1 MSRGLTTASQM
12 QFTRINWNQF
22 LARLLRSSMR
32 PTDPTNLLG
41 LDLINNKF
49 RLRSTAAGGRS
60 SKTYYGEDVENGC
73 QVFIK
78 FLLFPRSDLER
89 ALFHNEIYTL
99 RHLDDV
105 EPRVTPKLLDFG
117 ELHNGDILYLIT
129 EKAEGKTLAEYIQ
142 EDRCRLDFESKLELF
157 HRVAS
162 CVGYCVVPGW
172 NHRDLHPENVLLLD
186 EAPIWRGQGAY
197 SQPDPKAMLLDWG
210 QSYCDLFAQF
220 DDAPPFME
228 TLHGCYF
235 KSFTASLYSSPPEI
249 FRRPEYHHRN
259 ISVYDSWSLGLILHR
274 VITGHNC
281 FEFRSLG
288 DYAQSLADNSIS
300 KLIDGAAS
308 EIAGQSNECSLL
320 LSHLF
325 RRLMCIDAAN
335 RLHAGSAARVL
346 WDLRIEGWRPAN
358 EAEAIKYIVNPED
371 FVPNGGWR
379 YSWLPEID
387 EG

>member
-1 MSRGLTTASQM
+1 MDPAS
-12 QFTRINWNQF
+12 
-22 LARLLRSSMR
+22 
-32 PTDPTNLLG
+32 LLG
-41 LDLINNKF
+41 LDLINERF
-49 RLRSTAAGGRS
+49 RLHSATASGKS
-60 SKTYYGEDVENGC
+60 SKTYYGEDIEKGG
-73 QVFIK
+73 QVFVK
-78 FLLFPRSDLER
+78 LLMFPRSDLER
-89 ALFHNEIYTL
+89 ALFHNEIYAL

-105 EPRVTPKLLDFG
+105 EPRVTPRLLDFG
-117 ELHNGDILYLIT
+117 ELYNGDIIYLVT
-129 EKAEGKTLAEYIQ
+129 KKAEGKTLAEYIQ
-142 EDRCRLDFESKLELF
+142 NDCCCLSFEDKLELF

-162 CVGYCVVPGW
+162 CLSYCLISGW

-186 EAPIWRGQGAY
+186 EIPIWHDQDT
-197 SQPDPKAMLLDWG
+197 QPDPKAMLLDWG

-220 DDAPPFME
+220 DDAPPFIE

-249 FRRPEYHHRN
+249 FRGPEYHHRN

-288 DYAQSLADNSIS
+288 DYAQSLADKNIS
-300 KLIDGAAS
+300 RLIDSAAS
-308 EIAGQSNECSLL
+308 EIANQGNEYSLL

-325 RRLMCIDAAN
+325 RSLMCIDAAY

-358 EAEAIKYIVNPED
+358 EAEAIMYIADPHS
-371 FVPNGGWR
+371 FVPEGGWK